1 MDSGLHNLILYW
13 DREQPPQDVSQI
25 AALFLK
31 DKSALAVS
39 GPQRTP
45 AASRKKPPIKNGRLS
60 G

>member
-39 GPQRTP
+39 GP
-45 AASRKKPPIKNGRLS
+45 
-60 G
+60 